1 MTSTVTLVALA
12 ASLFSRVAA
21 HGYVE
26 QVKVGGTTYQGF
38 NENTWINNKDQNSAV
53 LITNY
58 ELPLYDVKSPYV
70 NLATDP
76 PLEFTLTFV

>member
-21 HGYVE
+21 HGYI
-26 QVKVGGTTYQGF
+26 QWAKVGGTTYEGF
-38 NENTWINNKDQNSAV
+38 DETRWIDNKYQNSAV

-58 ELPLYDVKSPYV
+58 LLPLYDVTSPYV
-70 NLATDP
+70 STLAP
-76 PLEFTLTFV
+76 RILLTPDI